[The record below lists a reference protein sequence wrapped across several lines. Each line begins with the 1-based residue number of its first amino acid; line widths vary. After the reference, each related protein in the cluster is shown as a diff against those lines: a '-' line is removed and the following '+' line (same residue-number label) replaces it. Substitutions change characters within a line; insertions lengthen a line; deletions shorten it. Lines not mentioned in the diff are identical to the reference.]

1 MHMDRQTK
9 SGQYSPRVKEI
20 PKPRETQTPSTKP
33 QSAGASSPPTNPS
46 GNLKPVKASQVAEE
60 TMKRTDEYVGEKL
73 TAITETINNFGE
85 AVKKI
90 PENVPVTM
98 PEEISQKL
106 KDFKKDLAELEK
118 KLERVKKIE
127 TTINTWL
134 TKGLYFVA
142 GIVTISFFFVQCA
155 ANKEADANQRL
166 KDAEKKYQEYQSRI
180 NKMDSAQNV
189 QNINAEFGEWMI
201 RRYGEYGS
209 DYSLFNQERNRENC
223 KWWK

>member
-1 MHMDRQTK
+1 MSTQRK

-20 PKPRETQTPSTKP
+20 PKPKETQTS
-33 QSAGASSPPTNPS
+33 SAKQQLAGSSSPPTNPS
-46 GNLKPVKASQVAEE
+46 GNLKPVKASAVAEE
-60 TMKRTDEYVGEKL
+60 TMKRADEYVGEKM

-118 KLERVKKIE
+118 KLEKVEGIKS
-127 TTINTWL
+127 TINKWL
-134 TKGLYFVA
+134 IKGLFFVA
-142 GIVTISFFFVQCA
+142 GIVTISFFFVQCG

-166 KDAEKKYQEYQSRI
+166 KDAEEKHQEWQSRI
-180 NKMDSAQNV
+180 NKMDSVQNV

-209 DYSLFNQERNRENC
+209 DYSLFNQERNRKNS